1 MNASTRERQ
10 IAMAL
15 LFIVPVFFTT
25 NQLVARI
32 VHETIPPVGLAFWRW
47 TFAFAILLPFT
58 ARPLWQH
65 RKEIRREW
73 RDLLALG
80 ILGMCICG
88 AFVYIGAQTTTA
100 INIGLI
106 YGASPVAIVA
116 LAAIIYGEQ
125 LNRGKIIGF
134 AIALIGVLVI
144 ILRGDVA
151 TLTEL
156 RFVRGDIWIAIS
168 ATAWAIYVIILRHRP
183 SVLPDQ
189 VRFAALILFGITI
202 LLPFHIAESLSG
214 AALTLDLV
222 TLSAIAIV
230 AIVPGLAAYQGYAHV
245 QRVLGAGSASLL
257 MYLGPIYSAVLA
269 WLLLG
274 EVIEIYHYVGTALV
288 LPGIFLAT
296 RRTSTQP
303 TVPR

>member
-65 RKEIRREW
+65 RK
-73 RDLLALG
+73 
-80 ILGMCICG
+80 
-88 AFVYIGAQTTTA
+88 TA

-202 LLPFHIAESLSG
+202 LLPFHIVETLSG

-222 TLSAIAIV
+222 TFSAIAIV

-288 LPGIFLAT
+288 LPGIYLAT

>member
-1 MNASTRERQ
+1 MTPSSRERQ
-10 IAMAL
+10 IALAL

-25 NQLVARI
+25 NQLVARA

-47 TFAFAILLPFT
+47 TFAFVLLLPFT
-58 ARPLWQH
+58 ARPLWHH
-65 RKEIRREW
+65 RAQIRHEW

-80 ILGMCICG
+80 ILGMCLCG

-116 LAAIIYGEQ
+116 IAAILYGEQ
-125 LNRGKIIGF
+125 LSTAKVIGF
-134 AIALIGVLVI
+134 GVALLGVLII
-144 ILRGDVA
+144 ILRGEMA
-151 TLTEL
+151 TLLEL
-156 RFVRGDIWIAIS
+156 RFVRGDLWIATA
-168 ATAWAIYVIILRHRP
+168 ATAWAVYVIILRHRK
-183 SVLPDQ
+183 SALPDQ

-202 LLPFHIAESLSG
+202 LLPFHIAEALSG
-214 AALTLDLV
+214 AVLILDTTTLG
-222 TLSAIAIV
+222 AIAVV
-230 AIVPGLAAYQGYAHV
+230 AIVPGLAAYQGYAYI
-245 QRVLGAGSASLL
+245 QRVLGAGPASVL

-274 EVIEIYHYVGTALV
+274 EVIELYHYAGTALV

-296 RRTSTQP
+296 RRARS
-303 TVPR
+303 RSA

>member
-1 MNASTRERQ
+1 MTTTPARYSSRQRQ
-10 IAMAL
+10 IALVL

-25 NQLVARI
+25 NQLVARA
-32 VHETIPPVGLAFWRW
+32 VHDTIPPIGLAFWRW
-47 TFAFAILLPFT
+47 TFAFVILLPFT
-58 ARPLWQH
+58 AQPLW
-65 RKEIRREW
+65 RYCAEICREW
-73 RDLLALG
+73 RDLLVLG

-116 LAAIIYGEQ
+116 LAAIVYGEQ
-125 LNRGKIIGF
+125 LNGAKIIGF
-134 AIALIGVLVI
+134 GIALLGVLI
-144 ILRGDVA
+144 IIPRGDLA
-151 TLTEL
+151 TLLEL
-156 RFVRGDIWIAIS
+156 RFVRGDLWIAS
-168 ATAWAIYVIILRHRP
+168 AATSWAVYVIILRHRN
-183 SVLPDQ
+183 SALPDQ
-189 VRFAALILFGITI
+189 VRLAALILFGVTV
-202 LLPFHIAESLSG
+202 LLPFHIAEAFSG
-214 AALTLDLV
+214 A
-222 TLSAIAIV
+222 TLSLDITTVGAIAIV
-230 AIVPGLAAYQGYAHV
+230 AIVPGLAAYQGYTHV

-296 RRTSTQP
+296 RESADP
-303 TVPR
+303 

>member
-1 MNASTRERQ
+1 MNPSTRERQ
-10 IAMAL
+10 IALAL

-25 NQLVARI
+25 NQLVARA

-47 TFAFAILLPFT
+47 TLAFVILLPFT
-58 ARPLWQH
+58 ARPLWRH
-65 RKEIRREW
+65 RADIRREW

-80 ILGMCICG
+80 ILGMCFCG

-116 LAAIIYGEQ
+116 LAAIVYGEQ
-125 LNRGKIIGF
+125 LTPAKIIGF
-134 AIALIGVLVI
+134 AIALLGVLII
-144 ILRGDVA
+144 ILRGEVA
-151 TLTEL
+151 TLLEL
-156 RFVRGDIWIAIS
+156 RFVRGDLWIAS
-168 ATAWAIYVIILRHRP
+168 AASAWAVYVIILRHRE
-183 SVLPDQ
+183 SALPDQ
-189 VRFAALILFGITI
+189 VRLAALILFGVTV
-202 LLPFHIAESLSG
+202 LLPFHIAEALSG
-214 AALTLDLV
+214 AVLTLDTTSIV
-222 TLSAIAIV
+222 AIAIV
-230 AIVPGLAAYQGYAHV
+230 AIVPGLAAYQGYTHI

-274 EVIEIYHYVGTALV
+274 EVIEFYHYVGTALV

-296 RRTSTQP
+296 RKT
-303 TVPR
+303 